1 MSFTYAKCYTAG
13 LVAFGANGST
23 NHYATRPEVQAAL
36 QHAET
41 NRGWAP
47 LAGMTVHEDN
57 LRLLLSELG
66 SAVSS

>member
-13 LVAFGANGST
+13 LVAFGANGAT
-23 NHYATRPEVQAAL
+23 NHYATRIEVQAAL
-36 QHAET
+36 RHAET

-47 LAGMTVHEDN
+47 LGGLIVHEDN

-66 SAVSS
+66 SVSS

>member
-13 LVAFGANGST
+13 LVAFGANGAT
-23 NHYATRPEVQAAL
+23 NHYATRVEVQAAL
-36 QHAET
+36 RHAET

-66 SAVSS
+66 SVVS

>member
-13 LVAFGANGST
+13 LVAFGANGAT
-23 NHYATRPEVQAAL
+23 NHYATRVEVQQAL
-36 QHAET
+36 RHAES

-47 LAGMTVHEDN
+47 LAGMTLHEDN

-66 SAVSS
+66 QGVSP